1 MNLMNLKVVFWNVGL
16 VIKEVVGLCG
26 KIFNKF
32 FLCLV
37 VDNFNDRKFVI
48 F

>member
-1 MNLMNLKVVFWNVGL
+1 MNLINFKVGFWNVGL

-32 FLCLV
+32 FLRLV